1 MAANE
6 STPTPG
12 KEGGAVSFRIAN
24 GPLVRREEE
33 QQNGIPLDFAQL
45 PRTYGA
51 PILFAIPRDPRT
63 LFTYWNIDWESIFTK
78 AEPPV
83 DRRVYLRILKAD
95 GVEESESP
103 VEPMLG
109 SYYALVSKRRG
120 AYRVE
125 LGYYQP
131 AGAWRSVATS
141 DAVTMPPENA
151 SESLEVDVATVPF
164 HLSFQRIIDLFRTS
178 NGDSITTVLSRLQGR
193 ALTDDEREL
202 LSPEEWEI
210 FRAMK
215 LSLSELEA
223 ARREFSDRA
232 DADRLR
238 KRTEAILGF
247 GATSPA
253 GGFGASSWSSAAS

>member
-1 MAANE
+1 MTGND
-6 STPTPG
+6 STHTPRT
-12 KEGGAVSFRIAN
+12 EGGAEGFRIAN
-24 GPLVRREEE
+24 GPLVRRGEDE
-33 QQNGIPLDFAQL
+33 QNGIALEFAQL
-45 PRTYGA
+45 PRTYGV
-51 PILFAIPRDPRT
+51 PILFAIPRDPHT
-63 LFTYWNIDWESIFTK
+63 LFTYWNIDWENIFAK

-83 DRRVYLRILKAD
+83 DRRVYLRVLKAD
-95 GVEESESP
+95 GLEESESP
-103 VEPMLG
+103 VEPLLG

-131 AGAWRSVATS
+131 AGAWRSVAIS
-141 DAVTMPPENA
+141 DAVTMPPESA

-178 NGDSITTVLSRLQGR
+178 NGDSVTTILSRLQGR

-210 FRAMK
+210 FQAMK
-215 LSLSELEA
+215 LSLSELDA
-223 ARREFSDRA
+223 ARRAFSDRA

-238 KRTEAILGF
+238 KRAEAILGF
-247 GATSPA
+247 GATSSS
-253 GGFGASSWSSAAS
+253 GGFGGSSWSSTAS